1 MGELL
6 YKKFLEELE
15 EKGDL
20 KILLMYR
27 GVEGLLSEFEEWL
40 DDNGYVK
47 REQGSYVKVGNIQ

>member
-6 YKKFLEELE
+6 YKEFLNCLEENGNLNE
-15 EKGDL
+15 
-20 KILLMYR
+20 LLMYR

>member
-27 GVEGLLSEFEEWL
+27 GVEGLLADFEEWL
-40 DDNGYVK
+40 QDNGYVK
-47 REQGSYVKVGNIQ
+47 REQGEYVKVGNNQ

>member
-6 YKKFLEELE
+6 YKKFLKELE

-27 GVEGLLSEFEEWL
+27 GVEGLLFEFEEWL
-40 DDNGYVK
+40 QDNGYVK
-47 REQGSYVKVGNIQ
+47 MERGEYVKVGNTQ